1 MDGFE
6 VGVGAFAS
14 SSGTSPMEGLAS
26 RTAHLESSNVGKDAA
41 RSDVMPTRQLLLRAT
56 GEPRLVASKMA
67 GATAGA
73 ESLVDLG
80 RM

>member
-1 MDGFE
+1 
-6 VGVGAFAS
+6 
-14 SSGTSPMEGLAS
+14 
-26 RTAHLESSNVGKDAA
+26 
-41 RSDVMPTRQLLLRAT
+41 MPTRQLLLRAT